1 MVLVQFVAD
10 TLFKTLVAVPIV
22 GGLVLVALVVG
33 GNPFDLL
40 RLDDLTQTVSTMV
53 GVLLAQPV
61 ALAAFVVSMGVI
73 LAGGSILMFAIK
85 AGSVTVLLAGDRSA
99 GTIEVPPLT
108 DVGVAR
114 GQPGHARAIHDR
126 RADAVFALPA
136 ARHRVD
142 GGYALIGAAYIAFL
156 FGSTNSA
163 LDNPIAVTLAS
174 LSVLVAITLVN
185 FIYLLL
191 QIVIAAEDCA
201 VLEAVPHVARLLRRR
216 TQALALVLAAIL
228 ALMLM
233 ATAASILATTALG
246 LIAFVPFVGLAALP
260 LQVFAWLVR
269 GVVFQYVGLTG
280 VATYLRLHFA
290 LQSATVAVRTPSDGL
305 ATVTRGDDL
314 SLSNAASNFQ
324 ESPIR
329 RIGGLS
335 ATIPGLISLSA
346 GYPAP
351 DMFPW
356 KDIESITAQILARH
370 DGNTLQYGATRG
382 YRPLIEHLIAN
393 TLHGARHRGAL

>member
-1 MVLVQFVAD
+1 VDLLKLSLKRGALVTAANWQVVLVQFVAD

-61 ALAAFVVSMGVI
+61 ALAAFTAAMGVI
-73 LAGGSILMFAIK
+73 LVGGSILMFAIK

-99 GTIEVPPLT
+99 GTIEVPPLRMSALREANQFT
-108 DVGVAR
+108 LERFTNGIRTLFSRYLRLGIALTVAY
-114 GQPGHARAIHDR
+114 AII
-126 RADAVFALPA
+126 AV
-136 ARHRVD
+136 
-142 GGYALIGAAYIAFL
+142 AYLAFL
-156 FGSTNSA
+156 AGATSQSF
-163 LDNPIAVTLAS
+163 DNPIAVTFAS

-191 QIVIAAEDCA
+191 QIVMAAEDCN

-216 TQALALVLAAIL
+216 TKALTQVLAAIL

-280 VATYLRLHFA
+280 VSTYLRMHFA
-290 LQSATVAVRTPSDGL
+290 LQSAGVHVHTPPDGL
-305 ATVTRGDDL
+305 VTR
-314 SLSNAASNFQ
+314 A
-324 ESPIR
+324 
-329 RIGGLS
+329 
-335 ATIPGLISLSA
+335 
-346 GYPAP
+346 
-351 DMFPW
+351 
-356 KDIESITAQILARH
+356 
-370 DGNTLQYGATRG
+370 
-382 YRPLIEHLIAN
+382 
-393 TLHGARHRGAL
+393 

>member
-73 LAGGSILMFAIK
+73 LSGGSILMFAIK
-85 AGSVTVLLAGDRSA
+85 AGTVTVLLAGDRSA
-99 GTIEVPPLT
+99 GTIEVPPLRMSALRDANQAT
-108 DVGVAR
+108 LERFTSGIRTLFSRYLRLGIALTVA
-114 GQPGHARAIHDR
+114 
-126 RADAVFALPA
+126 
-136 ARHRVD
+136 
-142 GGYALIGAAYIAFL
+142 YALIGAAYIAFL
-156 FGSTNSA
+156 FGSTSSA
-163 LDNPIAVTLAS
+163 LDNPFAVTLAS
-174 LSVLVAITLVN
+174 LSVLIGITLVN

-191 QIVIAAEDCA
+191 QIVIAATDCM
-201 VLEAVPHVARLLRRR
+201 VLEAVPKVAHLLRRR
-216 TQALALVLAAIL
+216 AQALTLVLAAIL
-228 ALMLM
+228 GLMLM

-280 VATYLRLHFA
+280 VSTYVRLHFA
-290 LQSATVAVRTPSDGL
+290 LQSAAVEVRTPSDGL
-305 ATVTRGDDL
+305 ATR
-314 SLSNAASNFQ
+314 A
-324 ESPIR
+324 
-329 RIGGLS
+329 
-335 ATIPGLISLSA
+335 
-346 GYPAP
+346 
-351 DMFPW
+351 
-356 KDIESITAQILARH
+356 
-370 DGNTLQYGATRG
+370 
-382 YRPLIEHLIAN
+382 
-393 TLHGARHRGAL
+393 